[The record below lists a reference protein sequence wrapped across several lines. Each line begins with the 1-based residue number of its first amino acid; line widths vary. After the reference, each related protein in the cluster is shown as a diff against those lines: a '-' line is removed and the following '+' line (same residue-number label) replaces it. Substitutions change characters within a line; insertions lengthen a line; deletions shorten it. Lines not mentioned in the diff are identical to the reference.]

1 MLFFNG
7 RQITK
12 KFKRKERVWKKANDL
27 RLKKIAEYRQKLE
40 NEWEEFKNYKEE
52 ALKQIEQDIARFQLD
67 REMFEKGLQRKR
79 EGKIYPRI
87 YTWEER
93 QELAKEGKVF

>member
-67 REMFEKGLQRKR
+67 REMFEKGLQRKQ

-93 QELAKEGKVF
+93 QELEKEGKVF